1 MDTFAN
7 GNSRILETTLDK
19 ENLVSARTKVLHDQS
34 AHGIVRGSFGQGR
47 IDGRVDVADDPGEES
62 VVHGL
67 GERVPAGLGPGHRVR
82 LPHHLRVEE
91 EADIFNNLCLR
102 LLRLWCWQTA
112 TQNTRKIR
120 AEVTLSDW
128 PIPSNIVN
136 GRSYCEVSSF

>member
-19 ENLVSARTKVLHDQS
+19 ENLVSARTKVLQDQ
-34 AHGIVRGSFGQGR
+34 AAYGIVRGSFGQGR

-82 LPHHLRVEE
+82 LPHHLKVEV

-102 LLRLWCWQTA
+102 IL
-112 TQNTRKIR
+112 
-120 AEVTLSDW
+120 
-128 PIPSNIVN
+128 
-136 GRSYCEVSSF
+136 